1 MCNSRVKE
9 KYEREIKELEKQESE
24 TKEKYIESK
33 GRLAECEANITNLQA
48 TVKQLDT
55 QLTHFK
61 KVNFSLCNQNCM
73 ILLHIFR
80 KGANHKSFV
89 MHL

>member
-1 MCNSRVKE
+1 M
-9 KYEREIKELEKQESE
+9 EKQESE

-61 KVNFSLCNQNCM
+61 KVNFHLRIM
-73 ILLHIFR
+73 FYVDVGTIFVLLHFSKR
-80 KGANHKSFV
+80 SKS
-89 MHL
+89 